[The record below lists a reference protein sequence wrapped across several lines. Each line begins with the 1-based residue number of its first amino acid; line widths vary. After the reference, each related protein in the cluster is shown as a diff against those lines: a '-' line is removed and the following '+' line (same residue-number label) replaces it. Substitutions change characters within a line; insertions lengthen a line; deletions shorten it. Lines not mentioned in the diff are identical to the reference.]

1 MISGQNEICLSHNPL
16 HHPMNHSIELD
27 STYLLLSTKEEW
39 RYDIIIVRYGNL
51 DIWFNLP
58 RLYPPRFYQPRYNL
72 GRFYLHRYYPS

>member
-39 RYDIIIVRYGNL
+39 RYDIKGYELITNFVTK
-51 DIWFNLP
+51 DK
-58 RLYPPRFYQPRYNL
+58 
-72 GRFYLHRYYPS
+72 H